1 MPLILLS
8 FLGNTDHYTWSI
20 DERKRT
26 MIGKSHILNFLSI
39 SKKQLNISLKAKMR
53 ALMIIVIIPLL
64 VFVAYLISQVGT
76 YSDYY
81 DAIYKNISIAND
93 FSQNFKNNYDYS
105 MYRIVIGS
113 SDFRKEG
120 ISSKLEDAYK
130 TVGIL
135 RNRALMSEN
144 KSTTKYMLD
153 YVDSLRRSTEI
164 IRTNLNSDGPKYDK
178 NLMIL
183 DNDIRTTTTMITDA
197 IQKYV
202 YYETFQMKKV
212 HSKIQTE
219 TKRNVTFACII
230 FAVLLVATFILVEIV
245 SHSITK
251 PIKNLC
257 ISTKLVGNGDFTTR
271 VPDSESDEIAT
282 LTTSFNNMI
291 EKIGSLVEDV
301 KLEQMNLRRTELKLM
316 QEQIKPHFLYNTLDT
331 IVWLAEGN
339 QGKAVV
345 RMVSALS
352 RFFRITLSKGYDFIS
367 IMEEEMLIR
376 SYLQIQQ
383 YRYGDILE
391 YEIDISPQLHTC
403 KILKLT
409 LQPLVENAL
418 YHGIK
423 SKRGKGKI
431 IIEGYCEENR
441 IILKVRDNGIGM
453 QAPQLERIRRVLNR
467 ENLDINSEKNGFGI
481 FNVNERIK
489 LNFGA
494 EYGLEADSEYGKGS
508 EFTIVIPA
516 ISEGMAALADV
527 KGKAA
532 HIQTLH

>member
-1 MPLILLS
+1 MIGKTHVLS
-8 FLGNTDHYTWSI
+8 FLAA
-20 DERKRT
+20 
-26 MIGKSHILNFLSI
+26 

-53 ALMIIVIIPLL
+53 ALMILVILPLL
-64 VFVAYLISQVGT
+64 VFVAYLISQLGT

-130 TVGIL
+130 TVRTL
-135 RNRALMSEN
+135 RIKALMPEN

-164 IRTNLNSDGPKYDK
+164 IRTNLNSEGPKYDR

-197 IQKYV
+197 VQKYV

-219 TKRNVTFACII
+219 TTRNVTFACII
-230 FAVLLVATFILVEIV
+230 FAVLLVATFILVELV

-282 LTTSFNNMI
+282 LTTSFNKMI

-339 QGKAVV
+339 QSRDVV

-391 YEIDISPQLHTC
+391 YEIDISPQLHSC

-409 LQPLVENAL
+409 LQPLIENAL

-423 SKRGKGKI
+423 NKRGKGKI
-431 IIEGYCEENR
+431 TILGYCEETK
-441 IILKVRDNGIGM
+441 IILKVKDNGIGI
-453 QAPQLERIRRVLNR
+453 QAQQLEKIKRILSR
-467 ENLDINSEKNGFGI
+467 EILDITSEKNGFGI

-489 LNFGA
+489 LNFGV
-494 EYGLEADSEYGKGS
+494 EYGLEVSSEYGKGS
-508 EFTIVIPA
+508 EFTVLIPVITES
-516 ISEGMAALADV
+516 ISAFADV
-527 KGKAA
+527 KNKASC
-532 HIQTLH
+532 IQTLH